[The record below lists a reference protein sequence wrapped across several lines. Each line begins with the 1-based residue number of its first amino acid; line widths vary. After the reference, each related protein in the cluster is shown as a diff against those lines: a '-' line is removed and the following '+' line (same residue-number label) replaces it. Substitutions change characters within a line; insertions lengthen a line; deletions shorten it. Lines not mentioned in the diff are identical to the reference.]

1 MVRDGNVGEPPSGI
15 RDHAYRYDMSSVFRR
30 ADRRFLADMVA
41 DLTHGQQDTFEL
53 GLEYRTDGTRVGR
66 GAELIRRIFEDEH
79 EPDSVILE
87 LLNYVYVDSPAAQW
101 RLENEKYT
109 NLKARVLD
117 PRGVTLGEDGFQLP
131 GVTAAKL
138 PLPPSPRPDPAPAL
152 AQEEPVPTAPSPQ
165 RDLSRVFIVHGRD
178 MRPVAVLE
186 QFLVFIGLRA
196 MPWSEARALTGKP
209 SPTTYEIV
217 KAGMAGAGAV
227 VVIFSPD
234 DQARL
239 DPRLAPGEPEERPM
253 GQARQNVIL
262 EAGMAFATDPQRTV
276 FVQSERTRP
285 ISDIDGFNW
294 VPLDGTWDRRQ
305 DLYSR
310 LRDAGA
316 RVEPSPGNL
325 HAPLAGPFKIS

>member
-1 MVRDGNVGEPPSGI
+1 
-15 RDHAYRYDMSSVFRR
+15 
-30 ADRRFLADMVA
+30 MVA
-41 DLTHGQQDTFEL
+41 ELTHGQQDTFEL
-53 GLEYRTDGTRVGR
+53 GLEYTTDGTRVGR
-66 GAELIRRIFEDEH
+66 GAELIRRIFDDEP

-87 LLNYVYVDSPAAQW
+87 LLNYIYVDSPAAQW
-101 RLENEKYT
+101 RLESEKYAT
-109 NLKARVLD
+109 LKARVLE

-131 GVTAAKL
+131 GVTAARL
-138 PLPPSPRPDPAPAL
+138 PLPVRPAANPLPGL
-152 AQEEPVPTAPSPQ
+152 AQEVSVPTVVSPP
-165 RDLSRVFIVHGRD
+165 RDPSRVFVVHGRD
-178 MRPVAVLE
+178 MRPVVVLE

-196 MPWSEARALTGKP
+196 MPWSEARALTGKT

-227 VVIFSPD
+227 IVVFSPD

-239 DPRLAPGEPEERPM
+239 DPRLAPGEPEERPT

-262 EAGMAFATDPQRTV
+262 EAGMAFATDPERTI

-316 RVEPSPGNL
+316 RVEPTPGNL
-325 HAPLAGPFKIS
+325 QGPLAGPFQIL